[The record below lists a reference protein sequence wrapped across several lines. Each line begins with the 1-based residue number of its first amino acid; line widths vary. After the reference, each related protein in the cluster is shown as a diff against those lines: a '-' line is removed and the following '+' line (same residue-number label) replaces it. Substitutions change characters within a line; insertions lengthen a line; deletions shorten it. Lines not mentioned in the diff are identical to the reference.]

1 MLRNIFKNTQD
12 SLQQK
17 LLKGWESW
25 WGMDSLQKPFTPNAD
40 TLLLFPVSGLP
51 GSSLV
56 HSNRMYL
63 FLHTFSCQLPSN
75 LHWWLLANNHRWKLK
90 KSCTHVIWKLIQLLK
105 VVHLKCIWEHLI
117 KYLRNSYM
125 STFTSNTFISE
136 EISWKDMKSAQ
147 LAQVNFKME
156 KDKRK

>member
-1 MLRNIFKNTQD
+1 MRNGFSSKAFY
-12 SLQQK
+12 SK
-17 LLKGWESW
+17 RRH
-25 WGMDSLQKPFTPNAD
+25 FT
-40 TLLLFPVSGLP
+40 SI
-51 GSSLV
+51 SSV
-56 HSNRMYL
+56 
-63 FLHTFSCQLPSN
+63 
-75 LHWWLLANNHRWKLK
+75 WAAWLLSGPFKQNVLVSPHVFLPASLKSPLMAVGKHNHRWKQK

-156 KDKRK
+156 KRRKEIKSLRKEFKVSL